1 MDFKVPVRKNYA
13 VDPELNKICWVSH
26 IYNKECIKVF
36 LV

>member
-13 VDPELNKICWVSH
+13 AELNKICWVSH